1 MLELFTKYSMLEIVS
16 FLVILAGATKGFFS
30 FMDWAID
37 RLRKI
42 FKKENRQQE
51 ESLRVNKLEE
61 SVNTL
66 ITDMSEMKT
75 AINLL
80 MQSDKDDIKAWIT
93 QQHHYFCY
101 ELKCI
106 DDFSLDCIEKR
117 FAHYKDEGGNS
128 FIAALMAE
136 IRALPKEGSHLI
148 AQKEGVNT
156 NVKDKR

>member
-61 SVNTL
+61 NVNTL

-93 QQHHYFCY
+93 ERHHYFCY
-101 ELKCI
+101 EKHYI
-106 DDFSLDCIEKR
+106 DDYSLDCIEKR
-117 FAHYKDEGGNS
+117 YRHYTDEGGNS
-128 FIAALMAE
+128 FIGDLMKDL
-136 IRALPKEGSHLI
+136 RQLPKVSGLINYNDEREGG
-148 AQKEGVNT
+148 K
-156 NVKDKR
+156 KK